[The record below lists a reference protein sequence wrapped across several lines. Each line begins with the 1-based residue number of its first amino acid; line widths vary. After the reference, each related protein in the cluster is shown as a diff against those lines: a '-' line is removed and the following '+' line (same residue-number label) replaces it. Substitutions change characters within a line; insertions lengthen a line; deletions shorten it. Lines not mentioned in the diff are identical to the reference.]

1 MTSVADGGD
10 GDVVNFRVA
19 APDGAAGDGDFE
31 LAGEVVELGVAVEL
45 AGDGEGERG
54 SVDELVGVE
63 AGDGAAGDVADD
75 VAAGSHGGEA
85 GGLEGLDDDGQGLD
99 GEPVELNGLAG
110 GDVGEVAGV
119 IDGEMA
125 EGAELGGG
133 EDAVGDGDTHHE
145 VVGGEAFA
153 AFAAGDAGSVALG
166 VDAPPLEVEAGPL
179 GEDGFA
185 AFGGEAADVV
195 PGLPGV
201 LFELEALGALGFC
214 FLGGS
219 GRFGGRV
226 AHGAP

>member
-1 MTSVADGGD
+1 M
-10 GDVVNFRVA
+10 RMQ
-19 APDGAAGDGDFE
+19 
-31 LAGEVVELGVAVEL
+31 AGE
-45 AGDGEGERG
+45 R
-54 SVDELVGVE
+54 
-63 AGDGAAGDVADD
+63 AAGDVADD

-99 GEPVELNGLAG
+99 GEPVELDGLAG

-119 IDGEMA
+119 VDGEMA

-166 VDAPPLEVEAGPL
+166 VDAPPLEVETGPL

-185 AFGGEAADVV
+185 
-195 PGLPGV
+195 V
-201 LFELEALGALGFC
+201 LFELEALGALGFG